1 MPSDILRPNR
11 NVWRIERAHR
21 AAVLSDGAAFFRA
34 VRESFIQAR
43 HSIFVLGWD
52 IDSRTR
58 LIGEHEP
65 DDGYPALLSDFLCE
79 LVRRRPELRIKL
91 LLWDYSI
98 LYTNE
103 REFSPR
109 LSLQW
114 STPDQITLCL
124 DNTVPFGC
132 SQHQKIIVVDDA
144 VAFSGGL
151 DLTIRRWD
159 TSDHSAANSM
169 RVDPAGEDYP
179 PFHDIQMVVDG
190 EPALSLSEIARERW
204 SCAYEGEQSP
214 DRPARDPA
222 NDTSYDASHDPWPDS
237 AIPDF
242 TEVDIGIARTQPACE
257 GQTEVREV
265 EALFLDAIDAADR
278 TIYIENQYLTVTAVA
293 TRLARRL
300 RQNPKLE
307 LLIVAPH
314 AHESWVESHTMRN
327 GRIRFLKLLR
337 RRNKNR
343 IRVVYPEVDGGDRKI
358 QTMIHSKVMVVD
370 DRLLRVG
377 SANINNRSMGAD
389 TECDLV
395 VEAKNQT
402 ERDAIVA
409 VRNRLLGEHC
419 GVRAEQVAD
428 ALQRTGSLL
437 AVADTLGAN
446 GHRLRSV
453 DDGKPDRG
461 ALAGYLEDL
470 ADPKRPLELSSLWR
484 GLWRRMG
491 LQRAPLAIAGLM
503 LLAVALTLAWHY
515 TPLAGYASL
524 HAVRGQL
531 ASVADEPWAPIL
543 VLGAFV
549 LGGLLAFPV
558 LILIIATTVTF
569 GGWPG
574 FAYALVGALASALVT
589 YLIGAWWGQD
599 ALRALLGRRLDR
611 VREAIAR
618 QGVVAVAV
626 IRLVPVAPFTVV
638 NLVAGAS
645 AIKLSDYLV
654 GTVIGLL
661 PGMIVI
667 TALGSQIVNLLSNPS
682 AADVALLALAVA
694 VWIGI
699 SFAIQAMA
707 TKLRSRT
714 S

>member
-11 NVWRIERAHR
+11 NVWRIEHAHR

-43 HSIFVLGWD
+43 RSIFVLGWD

-58 LIGEHEP
+58 LIGESEP

-79 LVRRRPELRIKL
+79 LVSRRPELRINL

-114 STPDQITLCL
+114 STPEQITLCM

-179 PFHDIQMVVDG
+179 PFHDVQMVVDG
-190 EPALSLSEIARERW
+190 ATALSLAEIARERW
-204 SCAYEGEQSP
+204 SCAYEGGQDPS
-214 DRPARDPA
+214 RPARDPA
-222 NDTSYDASHDPWPDS
+222 NGPPHDPWPDS

-242 TEVDIGIARTQPACE
+242 TDVDVAIARTQPACE
-257 GQTEVREV
+257 GQAEIREV
-265 EALFLDAIDAADR
+265 ETLFLDAIDAAER
-278 TIYIENQYLTVTAVA
+278 TIYIENQYLTVTAIA
-293 TRLARRL
+293 KRLARRL
-300 RQNPKLE
+300 RQKPKLE
-307 LLIVAPH
+307 VLIVAPH
-314 AHESWVESHTMRN
+314 AHESWVEAHTMRN

-337 RRNKNR
+337 KRDKDR

-370 DRLLRVG
+370 DRFLRVG
-377 SANINNRSMGAD
+377 SANMNNRSMGAD

-395 VEAKNQT
+395 IEAKNKK
-402 ERDAIVA
+402 ERDAIA
-409 VRNRLLGEHC
+409 TVRNRLIGEHC
-419 GVRAEQVAD
+419 GCSTDQVAKT
-428 ALQRTGSLL
+428 LQRTGSLL
-437 AVADTLGAN
+437 ATTDTLCSN

-461 ALAGYLEDL
+461 VLAGYLEDI
-470 ADPKRPLELSSLWR
+470 ADPKRPLQFSSLWQ

-491 LQRAPLAIAGLM
+491 LQGGPLAIAGLI
-503 LLAVALTLAWHY
+503 LLAITLTLAWHY
-515 TPLAGYASL
+515 TPLADYASL
-524 HAVRGQL
+524 DAVREQL
-531 ASVADEPWAPIL
+531 ASIADKPWAPVL

-549 LGGLLAFPV
+549 LGGLVAFPV
-558 LILIIATTVTF
+558 IVLILATTVAF
-569 GGWPG
+569 GAWPG
-574 FAYALVGALASALVT
+574 FAYALLGALASALVT

-638 NLVAGAS
+638 NLIAGAS
-645 AIKLSDYLV
+645 AIKLTDYLI

-661 PGMIVI
+661 PGMIVM

-682 AADVALLALAVA
+682 ATDVALLALAVA